1 MTKSSWVI
9 YFPLIFPVSAP
20 CPICTVEHTR
30 VKTYHPFRSAAAELK
45 STPLLLPCGREVCR
59 SREDPPRDWAG
70 RRPQLQEVEF
80 RRLWEPLQRK
90 QDRVMVIKVG
100 GGSSQGQMA
109 DSRPQHRAV
118 TAPKASYSPGLIH
131 CSPSLVPVMPHATAA
146 ALAGPA
152 RPARPAPA
160 LSLSCS
166 LGPC

>member
-45 STPLLLPCGREVCR
+45 STPLLLPRGREVCR
-59 SREDPPRDWAG
+59 SRGDSPRHWAG

-100 GGSSQGQMA
+100 EGSSREQMA
-109 DSRPQHRAV
+109 DSRPRHSAV
-118 TAPKASYSPGLIH
+118 TAPKASYSPGLTH
-131 CSPSLVPVMPHATAA
+131 CSPSLVLVMPHATAA
-146 ALAGPA
+146 PPA
-152 RPARPAPA
+152 EPA
-160 LSLSCS
+160 
-166 LGPC
+166 

>member
-100 GGSSQGQMA
+100 GGSSREQMA

>member
-45 STPLLLPCGREVCR
+45 STPLLLPCVREVCR

-100 GGSSQGQMA
+100 GGSSRGQMA